1 MMKTP
6 TGNMMPWSI
15 HSNFPKFTTVD
26 SFLHAANE
34 QNSPWPVCPT
44 RASYDRLRAKNTEM
58 SSKKT
63 VKQVTNIIELYYAP
77 VAPRER
83 PKIVF

>member
-1 MMKTP
+1 MNKTLRDQSALQELA
-6 TGNMMPWSI
+6 TIG
-15 HSNFPKFTTVD
+15 F
-26 SFLHAANE
+26 
-34 QNSPWPVCPT
+34 
-44 RASYDRLRAKNTEM
+44 RRAKNTEM